1 MYLGSEPGP
10 EAIGINGIG
19 KIYCFEKEK
28 VI

>member
-1 MYLGSEPGP
+1 MYVRSEPGP
-10 EAIGINGIG
+10 EAIGINGIE